1 MARAFGLFLALL
13 TTWLLMSGIYK
24 PLIIGFGVLSC
35 AFSVWIARWLGI
47 LDREGAPLGMLPRA
61 IPYWFWLSVEIIKSN
76 IDVFKRVWGLAPI
89 DPAWARVPTS
99 QTTDLGRVI
108 YAQSITLTP
117 GTVSVD
123 FEGGMIVAH
132 ALHSSAL
139 EGMGEGE
146 MDRRCTALEG
156 RV

>member
-13 TTWLLMSGIYK
+13 TTWLLLSGVYK

-35 AFSVWIARWLGI
+35 AFSVWVARWLGVV
-47 LDREGAPLGMLPRA
+47 DREGAPLGMLPRA
-61 IPYWFWLSVEIIKSN
+61 IRYWFWLSVEIVKSN

-89 DPAWARVPTS
+89 DPAWKVVPTS
-99 QTTDLGRVI
+99 QRTDLGRVL

-123 FEGGMIVAH
+123 IEDGRIVAH
-132 ALHSSAL
+132 ALHASAL
-139 EGMGEGE
+139 DALDEGD

-156 RV
+156 PA